1 MAIYGSIFERG
12 VAMSRFGAD
21 VLKLRQKFKPY
32 MGPRLVALTQKAL
45 KKVCPP
51 PLNVDLT
58 TTALAFSS
66 ILKTYCMFFSV
77 GIINYI

>member
-1 MAIYGSIFERG
+1 MAISGSIFGRG

-51 PLNVDLT
+51 PNVDLT